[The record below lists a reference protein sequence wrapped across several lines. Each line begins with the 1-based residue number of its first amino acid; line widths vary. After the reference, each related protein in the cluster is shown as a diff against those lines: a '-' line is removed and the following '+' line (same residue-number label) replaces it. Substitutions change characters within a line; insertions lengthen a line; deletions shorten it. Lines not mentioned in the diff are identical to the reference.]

1 MEQQIFADGI
11 GQVTI
16 IGGAVR
22 LDFVTFSA
30 TEKDPK
36 GQPAA
41 VFSHRVV
48 MSLEGFMQ
56 SAAKLQEAAI
66 AVSKVVQRVRENQPV
81 ESAPGSQAAPAPQAA
96 PGSQAAPATVD
107 APPIKRPFP

>member
-16 IGGAVR
+16 IGGVVR

-30 TEKDPK
+30 TEKDAK
-36 GQPAA
+36 GQPAV
-41 VFSHRVV
+41 VFSHRVL

-56 SAAKLQEAAI
+56 SAAKLQEAAL
-66 AVSKVVQRVRENQPV
+66 AVSKLVQRAREGQAV
-81 ESAPGSQAAPAPQAA
+81 EPAAAQAAPAAA
-96 PGSQAAPATVD
+96 TPAEAAA
-107 APPIKRPFP
+107 AKRPFP

>member
-22 LDFVTFSA
+22 LDFVAFSA

-66 AVSKVVQRVRENQPV
+66 AVSKLVQRVRENQPG
-81 ESAPGSQAAPAPQAA
+81 ESAPAPAGAAPTGAAPAEAA
-96 PGSQAAPATVD
+96 AA
-107 APPIKRPFP
+107 KRPFP

>member
-11 GQVTI
+11 GQVTV

-22 LDFVTFSA
+22 LDFVTYSA

-36 GQPAA
+36 GQPVP
-41 VFSHRVV
+41 VFCQRVV

-56 SAAKLQEAAI
+56 SAAKFQEAAI
-66 AVSKVVQRVRENQPV
+66 AVSTAVQRARESQPQ
-81 ESAPGSQAAPAPQAA
+81 GAASAPQAA
-96 PGSQAAPATVD
+96 PVPQPAAPGEAAPA
-107 APPIKRPFP
+107 KRPFP

>member
-16 IGGAVR
+16 IGGVVR

-30 TEKDPK
+30 TEKDAK

-56 SAAKLQEAAI
+56 SAAKLQETAL
-66 AVSKVVQRVRENQPV
+66 AVSKLVQRARESQATEP
-81 ESAPGSQAAPAPQAA
+81 AAAQAAPTPIGAA
-96 PGSQAAPATVD
+96 PTEAAA
-107 APPIKRPFP
+107 AKRPFP

>member
-22 LDFVTFSA
+22 LDFVAFSA

-66 AVSKVVQRVRENQPV
+66 AVSKLVQRVRENQPG
-81 ESAPGSQAAPAPQAA
+81 ESPAPQAA
-96 PGSQAAPATVD
+96 PATAD
-107 APPIKRPFP
+107 TPPVKRPFP